1 MRGMGPERTIGGM
14 QRTFGL
20 QRQASAGADG
30 PPVPITRARLGRV
43 ARYFVP
49 YWLQWVTI
57 LLCIAA
63 TSGLGVLPPLYVR
76 GILDHAIPDK
86 NARLLH
92 LMVAAIVGLTLASGL
107 IGVLQNYLNA
117 RVGQRIMFDLRNQL
131 YQHLQRQ
138 SLGFYTT
145 TRAGE
150 IVSRLNNDVGAVQEV
165 ATGTI
170 VSIASNLLTLVA
182 TVVVIFAM
190 DPWLALLSVAIV
202 PTFYLPTRI
211 VGRIRRRLS
220 QQTQEQQAELVAF
233 MEERLNIGGMFL
245 AKIFGQ
251 ATADADQFSER
262 SREVMDLNVKQAM
275 AGRWLFMC
283 LAVFSVAGP
292 AIIYL
297 YGGHLAIREGLS
309 IGTLIAFVA
318 YLTNLYRP
326 VGQLANVYVSLQG
339 ALAVFERIFEYLD
352 RSPEVEDRP
361 DALPLTEVR
370 GEIRLEH
377 VSFRYPR
384 PPEPPNGEDGE
395 PAKLG
400 TGTNSRR
407 LELVPVPN
415 FALQNVSFEIR
426 PGEQVALVG
435 PSGAGKTTITY
446 LLPRFYDPTEGR
458 VLLDGHDLRDVTQ
471 ESLRAHFGVVTQD
484 TFLFHTSVR
493 ENLRYAKPTATDQ
506 EMFEAAR
513 SANIHDFIMGLPE
526 GYGTIVGERGFR
538 LSGGEKQRLAIA
550 RALLKDPRIL
560 ILDEATSHLDAASE
574 HLIQQALGAL
584 LKGRTAVIIA
594 HRLST
599 ILSADKIVVL
609 DEGRVVEVGS
619 HADLLRNAGLYA
631 TLYERQFG
639 RAAT

>member
-14 QRTFGL
+14 QRTYGL
-20 QRQASAGADG
+20 QRQASAGSDE
-30 PPVPITRARLGRV
+30 PPVPVTRARLGRV
-43 ARYFVP
+43 ARYFTP

-63 TSGLGVLPPLYVR
+63 TSGLGVLPPLCVR

-86 NARLLH
+86 NAKLLH
-92 LMVAAIVGLTLASGL
+92 LMVAAIVGLTLGSGM

-150 IVSRLNNDVGAVQEV
+150 IVSRLNNDVGAVQEA

-170 VSIASNLLTLVA
+170 VSIASNVLTLVA

-190 DPWLALLSVAIV
+190 NPWLALLSVAIV
-202 PTFYLPTRI
+202 PTFYLPTRL

-251 ATADADQFSER
+251 ATADADHFSER
-262 SREVMDLNVKQAM
+262 NREVMDLNVKQAM

-297 YGGHLAIREGLS
+297 YGGHLAIREALS

-352 RSPEVEDRP
+352 RNPEVGDKP
-361 DALPLTEVR
+361 DAVELTEVH

-377 VSFRYPR
+377 VSFEYPR
-384 PPEPPNGEDGE
+384 PPETPGGENGEPEAAPPE
-395 PAKLG
+395 P
-400 TGTNSRR
+400 R
-407 LELVPVPN
+407 P
-415 FALQNVSFEIR
+415 ALQDVSFEVR

-446 LLPRFYDPTEGR
+446 LLPRFYDPTEGQ

-484 TFLFHTSVR
+484 TFLFHTSIR
-493 ENLRYAKPTATDQ
+493 ENLRYAKPDATDE

-513 SANIHDFIMGLPE
+513 SANIHEFISGLPE

-560 ILDEATSHLDAASE
+560 ILDEATSHLDATSE
-574 HLIQQALGAL
+574 HLIQQALGIL

-599 ILSADKIVVL
+599 ILNSDKIIVL

-619 HADLLRNAGLYA
+619 HADLLRNGGLYA
-631 TLYERQFG
+631 TLCERQFG
-639 RAAT
+639 RAST